1 MIYISKTV
9 FYSIVHLN
17 QGNLV
22 WWIMNTSLLIRNRH
36 GMDIAVFSHTNG
48 RQLSCHGF
56 EFQNNR
62 NVWRGLKTQLNLVTY
77 WSKIN
82 CSMFSIMKEGVCT
95 RASLSL
101 EWQPSSPGRPLR
113 DLVAGVGDGYQV
125 ASVVTQRMQA
135 SSVCLFTI
143 VQTSSWDTRYQRE
156 RRWIS
161 HFSSRIVPSALCK
174 HC

>member
-1 MIYISKTV
+1 MPWDGDCLPFTHQR
-9 FYSIVHLN
+9 YS
-17 QGNLV
+17 
-22 WWIMNTSLLIRNRH
+22 
-36 GMDIAVFSHTNG
+36 
-48 RQLSCHGF
+48 RQLSGHGF
-56 EFQNNR
+56 EFQNKT
-62 NVWRGLKTQLNLVTY
+62 NVRRDLKTQLNLVTY

-82 CSMFSIMKEGVCT
+82 CSMFSIMKQRVCT

-101 EWQPSSPGRPLR
+101 EWQPSNPGRPLR
-113 DLVAGVGDGYQV
+113 GLVAGAGDGYQV
-125 ASVVTQRMQA
+125 ASVVTQRIQA

-143 VQTSSWDTRYQRE
+143 VQTSSWDRPYQGE